1 MVDWLVRLALDV
13 MSHLTEKETF
23 KMTQCFMKENEF
35 FVLYVTKNDT
45 GGAKWL
51 SAPALGG
58 GGNFFQFCE

>member
-45 GGAKWL
+45 GGAKW
-51 SAPALGG
+51 
-58 GGNFFQFCE
+58 